1 MAAEENKALVRGA
14 VGALNEGDLDAY
26 IGSYDEDV
34 VLHGYPPGL
43 APGIE
48 GARQFYTGLATAF
61 PDVEVEIG
69 DLVAE
74 GDKVTVRFTLRGT
87 HQGEFAGVPATGN
100 RVAVGG
106 LTILRFADG
115 KIAERWQALDEL
127 GLMQQLGAIPVPEEV
142 EAS

>member
-1 MAAEENKALVRGA
+1 MAAEENKTLVRGA
-14 VGALNEGDLDAY
+14 VGVLNEGDLDAY
-26 IGSYDEDV
+26 IGGYDEDV
-34 VLHGYPPGL
+34 LLHGYPPGL

-100 RVAVGG
+100 PVAVGG

-115 KIAERWQALDEL
+115 KIAERWQVLDEL
-127 GLMQQLGAIPVPEEV
+127 GLMQQLGAIPAPET
-142 EAS
+142 ASA